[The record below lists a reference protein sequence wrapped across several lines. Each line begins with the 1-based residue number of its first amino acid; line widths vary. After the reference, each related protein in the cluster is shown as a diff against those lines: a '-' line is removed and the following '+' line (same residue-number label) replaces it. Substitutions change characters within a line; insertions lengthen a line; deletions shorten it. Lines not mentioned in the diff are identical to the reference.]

1 MNPKS
6 NANTK
11 LCSGRLIKMEVF
23 LDFDPVFPGWPPM
36 EATEEIG
43 NELHSV
49 DHRQVSEGLL
59 DLDVQRSH
67 GFFLYSDQTRG
78 RS

>member
-1 MNPKS
+1 MNPKR

-11 LCSGRLIKMEVF
+11 LNADRLIKMEVF

-43 NELHSV
+43 NKLHGV
-49 DHRQVSEGLL
+49 DHRHVSEGLL
-59 DLDVQRSH
+59 DLDVRRSH
-67 GFFLYSDQTRG
+67 GSFLCSDRRAG
-78 RS
+78 A